1 MEGVDTTVW
10 VSESFVS
17 VQGEG
22 KLTGTPSL
30 FIRLSGCNLR
40 CHFCDTPYASWDAVG
55 EHVAVSKLLAQLD
68 AHPRVGHVVLTGG
81 EPMLAKG
88 IDALVRACKARGLH
102 VTIETAGSVWPNAV
116 DVADGV
122 DLWSISPKLA
132 SSAPAASTGWRE
144 RHEAARVADDVLKR
158 MLAAPGDHQLKFV
171 AGTAADLKEIDAWVD
186 RLGARAEDVLIMP
199 EGVSVEALDAAARW
213 LVPAVIARGWRYAD
227 RLHIR
232 LFGHT
237 PGT

>member
-1 MEGVDTTVW
+1 MEGADTTVW

-40 CHFCDTPYASWDAVG
+40 CHFCDTPYASWEPVG
-55 EHVAVSKLLAQLD
+55 EQVSIARLLATLD
-68 AHPRVGHVVLTGG
+68 DHPRVRHAVLTGG
-81 EPMLAKG
+81 EPMLAKNF
-88 IDALVRACKARGLH
+88 DALVRACHARGLH
-102 VTIETAGSVWPNAV
+102 VTIETAGTVWPASLAV
-116 DVADGV
+116 AAE
-122 DLWSISPKLA
+122 LWSISPKLA
-132 SSAPAASTGWRE
+132 SSAPPAASGWRE
-144 RHEAARVADDVLKR
+144 RHEAARVADTVLKK

-171 AGTAADLKEIDAWVD
+171 AGSEADLQEIDAWVE
-186 RLGARAEDVLIMP
+186 RLEARPEDVLVMP
-199 EGVSVEALDAAARW
+199 EGISVEALNAVSRW
-213 LVPAVIARGWRYAD
+213 LVPAVIERGWRYAD